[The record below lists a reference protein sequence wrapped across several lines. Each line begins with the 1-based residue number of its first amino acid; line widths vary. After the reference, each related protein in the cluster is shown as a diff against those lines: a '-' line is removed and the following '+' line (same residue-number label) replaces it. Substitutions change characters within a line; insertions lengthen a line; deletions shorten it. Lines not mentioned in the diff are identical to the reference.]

1 MKLLKGIT
9 VINLGYNLPGP
20 LAAYRLAK
28 LGASVIKVE
37 PPQGDPLAEASPDF
51 YKYLTKRQTV
61 LRMDLK
67 DKAGRAKLNNLLKN
81 ADLLITSSKPE
92 SLARMNLSGKSLKRR
107 FPKLC
112 VLNIVGFSAPDQNRA
127 GHDLTYQ
134 AEVGLVQIPQM
145 PRTCTADISGA
156 NEACLKSLELLFA
169 REKFGRTGHVQI
181 SLSGSLEPFTLPIRF
196 GLTSPNGPLA
206 GGRAEY
212 NIYRAKSGWV
222 AVALLEPHFQAQ
234 FKEKLGL
241 TRLNQR
247 VLKKLMLTRTAT
259 AWQRWAESHNLPIA
273 AVTARRLRTPATTI
287 ARA

>member
-1 MKLLKGIT
+1 MKLLRGIT
-9 VINLGYNLPGP
+9 IINLGYNLPGP

-51 YKYLTKRQTV
+51 YKVLTKSQKV
-61 LRMDLK
+61 LRLDLK
-67 DKAGRAKLNNLLKN
+67 DKADRSKLDDILKG

-92 SLARMNLSGKSLKRR
+92 SLARLGLGADFLHRQ

-112 VLNIVGFSAPDQNRA
+112 TLNIVGFSAPDQDRA

-134 AEVGLVQIPQM
+134 ARAGLVQVPHM
-145 PRTCTADISGA
+145 PLTCAADVSGA
-156 NEACLKSLELLFA
+156 NEACLKAFELLLA
-169 REKFGRTGHVQI
+169 REKFGRVGQAQV
-181 SLSGSLEPFTLPIRF
+181 SLHGSLEPFTFPIRF

-222 AVALLEPHFQAQ
+222 AVALLESHFQTQ

-241 TRLNQR
+241 TRLNQK
-247 VLKKLMLTRTAT
+247 VLKKLMLTRTAR

-273 AVTARRLRTPATTI
+273 AVVARR
-287 ARA
+287 